1 MVKTLRRA
9 VCSGSQACNTSLPLP
24 RQHCTLLTAHTA
36 HCTLEKGTVCSGRS
50 WARATEHGQGK
61 PKLSSQKEEEIEG
74 GGKAECQR
82 ISPLA
87 STERCDQNHKKSAV
101 QFSYQSSADIN
112 LCITFIQQS
121 QQPLTK
127 HLGHPCWSVAFFNND
142 VVYHHPFSAV
152 ITTIF
157 NLPTF
162 PLPSSPSLLCSLEFS
177 YCVGCGTSESNY

>member
-1 MVKTLRRA
+1 MVMMIMVKTLRRA

-87 STERCDQNHKKSAV
+87 STESCDQNHKKSAV
-101 QFSYQSSADIN
+101 QFSYQSPADIN
-112 LCITFIQQS
+112 LCIILYTTEPAAAHQTSWSSLLVSCFLQQW
-121 QQPLTK
+121 
-127 HLGHPCWSVAFFNND
+127 CR
-142 VVYHHPFSAV
+142 
-152 ITTIF
+152 
-157 NLPTF
+157 
-162 PLPSSPSLLCSLEFS
+162 LPSSFQCRNHHHFQPANFSPTFLSFPSLLF
-177 YCVGCGTSESNY
+177 GI